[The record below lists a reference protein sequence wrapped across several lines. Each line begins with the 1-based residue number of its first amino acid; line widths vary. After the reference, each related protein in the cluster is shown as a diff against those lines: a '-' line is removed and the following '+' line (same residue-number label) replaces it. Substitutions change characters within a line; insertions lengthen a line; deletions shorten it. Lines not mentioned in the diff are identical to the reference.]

1 MKIISIEQVEQ
12 LRWLV
17 EAHFGYFPDNLIIE
31 SPEIVEEAINHMR
44 LTNQQKPKSLTNFRL
59 FGVHVAKEITEV
71 ETIERHE

>member
-1 MKIISIEQVEQ
+1 MKIISIKQVEQ

-44 LTNQQKPKSLTNFRL
+44 LSNQPKLKSLTNLRI

-71 ETIERHE
+71 ETIEKI